1 LSRAQLEL
9 RWRPLALADR
19 EAIMTF
25 IAQDNITPAI
35 ELDMLFEEKAEIARQ
50 RPTLYK
56 AGRVKGTREL
66 VVRPTYVMVYRVLPD
81 AVEVLRVLNT
91 AQQWPS
97 VEVGPAYEPDDGPLT
112 SQQLDDVR
120 KAAKRRAPT
129 GNVVSRKRLL

>member
-1 LSRAQLEL
+1 
-9 RWRPLALADR
+9 
-19 EAIMTF
+19 MTF
-25 IAQDNITPAI
+25 IAQDNITAAI

-81 AVEVLRVLNT
+81 AVEILRVLNT

-97 VEVGPAYEPDDGPLT
+97 VEAGLAYEPDDGPLT
-112 SQQLDDVR
+112 PQQLDDVR

-129 GNVVSRKRLL
+129 GKAVSKKKLL

>member
-1 LSRAQLEL
+1 LSRTQLEL

-25 IAQDNITPAI
+25 IAQDNITAAI
-35 ELDMLFEEKAEIARQ
+35 ELDMLFEEKAEIARK

-97 VEVGPAYEPDDGPLT
+97 VEASPGYEADDGPLI

-120 KAAKRRAPT
+120 KAAKRKAPT
-129 GNVVSRKRLL
+129 GKVVSKKMLR

>member
-1 LSRAQLEL
+1 MSRAQLEL

-25 IAQDNITPAI
+25 IAQDNITAAI
-35 ELDMLFEEKAEIARQ
+35 ELDMLFEEKAQIARQ

-66 VVRPTYVMVYRVLPD
+66 VVRPAYVMVYRVLPD

-97 VEVGPAYEPDDGPLT
+97 VEAGPAYESDDGPLS

-129 GNVVSRKRLL
+129 GKVVSKKKLL

>member
-1 LSRAQLEL
+1 MSRTQLEL

-19 EAIMTF
+19 EAITTF
-25 IAQDNITPAI
+25 IAQDNITAAI

-66 VVRPTYVMVYRVLPD
+66 VVRPTYVMVYRVLPN

-91 AQQWPS
+91 AQRWPS
-97 VEVGPAYEPDDGPLT
+97 VETSPAYEPDDGPLT

-120 KAAKRRAPT
+120 KAAKRKAPT
-129 GNVVSRKRLL
+129 GKVVSRKKLL